1 VNPSGVNFAR
11 LVARARAT
19 VDVRPPGPVGTIA
32 IESMLLGVP
41 VVVPDDSASRAHV
54 AAANGGLWYRDVGEL
69 FDAVRVLVHSP
80 IGAKLAQQGR
90 SYALAKHG
98 DIDDFVARTATLV
111 LGGDRARTPAQV

>member
-1 VNPSGVNFAR
+1 VKFAR
-11 LVARARAT
+11 RVARARVTIDA
-19 VDVRPPGPVGTIA
+19 RPPGPVGTIT

>member
-1 VNPSGVNFAR
+1 MNPSGVQLRPAR
-11 LVARARAT
+11 R
-19 VDVRPPGPVGTIA
+19 PGPGDGRRPAAGPGRHHRHRVDA
-32 IESMLLGVP
+32 LGVP
-41 VVVPDDSASRAHV
+41 VVVPDDSASKAHV

-98 DIDDFVARTATLV
+98 DIDDFVAPTATLV
-111 LGGDRARTPAQV
+111 LGGDPGGRIQV